1 LKTPIKVIVVDD
13 HQIVREGF
21 KLMLLLNNR
30 FKVIGE
36 AASAISLFLLLEE
49 VTPQVIIMDIS
60 MPGMSG
66 IQLCREVKKENSAI
80 KVLFVTANVDTTH
93 IKGAVKAGADGFLPK
108 DISSEEFTKAII
120 EVAQG
125 NTYFSQKISGLM
137 VKVLS
142 LSTSEKAKETEL
154 SLRELEIVKQL
165 ADGKSQKEIA
175 TELFISP
182 RTVETHKK
190 NIQTKLAI
198 DTTAE
203 LIKYAIREG
212 ITEL

>member
-1 LKTPIKVIVVDD
+1 
-13 HQIVREGF
+13 
-21 KLMLLLNNR
+21 
-30 FKVIGE
+30 
-36 AASAISLFLLLEE
+36 
-49 VTPQVIIMDIS
+49 
-60 MPGMSG
+60 
-66 IQLCREVKKENSAI
+66 
-80 KVLFVTANVDTTH
+80 
-93 IKGAVKAGADGFLPK
+93 VKAGADGFLPK
-108 DISSEEFTKAII
+108 DISSNEFTKAII

-142 LSTSEKAKETEL
+142 PSISEKAKKTEL

-198 DTTAE
+198 DTTAD